1 MTFTDTEKTDIRRF
15 VGIGVFGN
23 TPEYPFGW
31 RYYQFSGLLEFKI
44 NHLQPSEEAIV
55 RKYLAT
61 LNKLEDDIP
70 LVADNLDTDRAAVW
84 YHNKNE
90 LADRD
95 RLFTLYR
102 KKLASLLQVPYFG
115 GSNNQ
120 IKIVV

>member
-1 MTFTDTEKTDIRRF
+1 MTFSEEEKTDIRRF
-15 VGIGVFGN
+15 VGYGVFGN

-31 RYYQFSGLLEFKI
+31 RYYSFSGDLEFKM
-44 NHLQPSEEAIV
+44 NYLKPTEEVVV
-55 RKYLAT
+55 RKYLVT

-90 LADRD
+90 LKDRES
-95 RLFTLYR
+95 LFTLYR
-102 KKLASLLQVPYFG
+102 KRLARLLQVPYFG

-120 IKIVV
+120 IKLVV